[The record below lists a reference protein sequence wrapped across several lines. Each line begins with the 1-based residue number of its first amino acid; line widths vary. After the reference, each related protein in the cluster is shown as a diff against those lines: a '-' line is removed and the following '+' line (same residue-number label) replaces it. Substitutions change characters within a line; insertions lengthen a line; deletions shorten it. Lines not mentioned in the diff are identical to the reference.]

1 MPERGSISS
10 NRPLLHIGAL
20 RTAIPAQHRLHEPVR
35 RAKGWAC
42 FLPEGVVSLF
52 LIHSRL
58 TLVAVPRQI
67 FDELYPSLRYD
78 LGRIVAGESL
88 FAIPLI
94 TVMEDSF
101 KGFVSFALFLL
112 KPLSIRRG
120 EKVCRSGGPGI
131 EMFFL
136 VEGECDLLNSQTGVG
151 RIIAEN
157 AVFEQYALMAS
168 PDEVYRTVSTVTAL
182 SPRCILYSLAIHDF
196 RRLEEV
202 SPAVSTY
209 FLSQLASVLVEDGM
223 FTLSPTQK
231 ATVQSVLRRGQH
243 FRAVAEKTS
252 RRPLLKDLGRVAMAQ
267 LHARRSSEWSPDL
280 LPKQLQLLEEAG
292 DWGVASAAKPSI
304 STAPSSPPAT
314 GVASPIARLLS
325 TAAVSQGCSDAV
337 RLRQGDRPAAVTAPA
352 REHRASTTFSEP
364 DERQTHAVHSIHPEE
379 SVGDMGDSI
388 TGQST

>member
-1 MPERGSISS
+1 M
-10 NRPLLHIGAL
+10 
-20 RTAIPAQHRLHEPVR
+20 
-35 RAKGWAC
+35 
-42 FLPEGVVSLF
+42 
-52 LIHSRL
+52 
-58 TLVAVPRQI
+58 
-67 FDELYPSLRYD
+67 YPSLRYD

-120 EKVCRSGGPGI
+120 EKVCRSGGPGT

-157 AVFEQYALMAS
+157 AVFERYALMAS
-168 PDEVYRTVSTVTAL
+168 PDEIYRTVSTVTAL

-196 RRLEEV
+196 RRVIEHCGVCVYVLPPRLTRLLSSTDACRKLEEV

-223 FTLSPTQK
+223 FTLSPAQK
-231 ATVQSVLRRGQH
+231 ANVQSVLRRGQH

-267 LHARRSSEWSPDL
+267 LHIRRGSEWSPDL
-280 LPKQLQLLEEAG
+280 LPKQLQLLEETG
-292 DWGVASAAKPSI
+292 DCGVEAEAAAAAAAAAAVASINVATTPTASGAESATAKAIATAAAAANESSAAPGCGDLAEGPSER
-304 STAPSSPPAT
+304 
-314 GVASPIARLLS
+314 ARL
-325 TAAVSQGCSDAV
+325 TA
-337 RLRQGDRPAAVTAPA
+337 LEP
-352 REHRASTTFSEP
+352 RASTTFSEP
-364 DERQTHAVHSIHPEE
+364 DELMMHAVCSIHPEE
-379 SVGDMGDSI
+379 SIGDWHDSA
-388 TGQST
+388 SPDNS